1 MCRPA
6 PDPEPTLFT
15 AIQVAGPMP
24 VKVGFVGAG
33 TIGANSIFATLA
45 LTDRITEIAV
55 VDVVEAAAV
64 GRAMDLNTAAVAFGR
79 RTRVHGGTD
88 YALLRGASVVV
99 VSAGLPRKPG
109 MTRAD
114 LLSKNITILK
124 DVCANVRRNA
134 PDCVLLL
141 VTNPVDIL
149 LYIAWKELGFPRE
162 RVIGMTS
169 LHDSSRFTDIVRDAT
184 GDRDVRATILGEHG
198 ETMFVSPT
206 LSSPKLKGGDWEAW
220 EKTTRG
226 RAMEIIERVGATA
239 YAPGACT
246 GRMVKAIVEDTHEEI
261 PTGVIL
267 MGEYGHRDVAT
278 GVPAVLGRGGLVRV
292 VQYDLSAVEK
302 AKLEVTVK
310 AVKEKIAEGLHILA
324 NPPAP
329 TPAPAPKTA

>member
-1 MCRPA
+1 M
-6 PDPEPTLFT
+6 
-15 AIQVAGPMP
+15 

-33 TIGANSIFATLA
+33 TIGANSIFATLM
-45 LTDRITEIAV
+45 LTDRIDEIAV
-55 VDVVEAAAV
+55 VDIAEAAAV
-64 GRAMDLNTAAVAFGR
+64 GRAMDLNTASVAFGR
-79 RTRVHGGTD
+79 RTRVSGSTD
-88 YALLRGASVVV
+88 YATLKDADIVV
-99 VSAGLPRKPG
+99 VSAGVPRKPG

-114 LLSKNITILK
+114 LLGINVKILK
-124 DVCANVRRNA
+124 SVCAEVKRNA
-134 PDCVLLL
+134 PNCVFLL
-141 VTNPVDIL
+141 VSNPVDIL
-149 LYIAWKELGFPRE
+149 QYICFKELGFPRE

-184 GDRDVRATILGEHG
+184 GDREVRATILGEHG

-220 EKTTRG
+220 EKKTRG

-246 GRMVKAIVEDTHEEI
+246 GRMVKALVEDTREEI

-267 MGEYGHRDVAT
+267 QGEYGHSDVVT
-278 GVPAVLGRGGLVRV
+278 GVPAVLGKGGLVRV
-292 VQYDLSAVEK
+292 VQYELTATEK

-310 AVKEKIAEGLHILA
+310 AVKEKIAEGMEILR

-329 TPAPAPKTA
+329 AAAPAPAAKTA

>member
-1 MCRPA
+1 M
-6 PDPEPTLFT
+6 
-15 AIQVAGPMP
+15 

-33 TIGANSIFATLA
+33 TIGANSIFASLM
-45 LTDRITEIAV
+45 LTDRIDEIAV
-55 VDVVEAAAV
+55 VDIAEAAAV
-64 GRAMDLNTAAVAFGR
+64 GRALDLNTASVAFGR
-79 RTRVHGGTD
+79 RTRVTGSTD
-88 YALLRGASVVV
+88 YATLKGADLVV
-99 VSAGLPRKPG
+99 VSAGVPRKPG

-114 LLSKNITILK
+114 LLGINIKILK
-124 DVCANVRRNA
+124 SVCAEVKKNA
-134 PDCVLLL
+134 PDCVFLL
-141 VTNPVDIL
+141 VSNPVDIL
-149 LYIAWKELGFPRE
+149 LYICWKELGMPRE

-169 LHDSSRFTDIVRDAT
+169 LHDSARFTDIVRDAT
-184 GDRDVRATILGEHG
+184 GDRNVRATILGEHG

-220 EKTTRG
+220 EKKTRG

-246 GRMVKAIVEDTHEEI
+246 GRMVKAIIEDTHEEI

-267 MGEYGHRDVAT
+267 DGEYGHSGVAT

-292 VQYDLSAVEK
+292 VEYDLTAVEK

-310 AVKEKIAEGLHILA
+310 AVKEKIAEGLQILA

-329 TPAPAPKTA
+329 TPTPAAAKA